1 MRLFFILLLFC
12 CFVVISCS
20 SQNDNP
26 FFSDYNT
33 PFGVPPFEQ
42 IKTEHYV
49 PAFTIGMEQEQE
61 EIDAIANN
69 PDPATFENTIV
80 AMEKTGKI
88 LKKAQHVFFN
98 ILESNTSEELQNIA
112 KAMAPKFSKHRDNIN
127 LNEKLFNRI
136 KTVYGKRLGLGLNT
150 EQKTL
155 VEEYYKDFQRG
166 GANLPPDKKD
176 KFRKINEQL
185 SLLSLK
191 FGDNVLGEI
200 NRFEMVLEKDDL
212 DGLPES
218 LILSAKEA
226 AKEKGYEGKYLFT
239 IHKPSM
245 IPFLQNSTR
254 RDLKEKIYKAYT
266 NKGNHDDDLDNKAI
280 VLKMANLRIERAH
293 LLGYKSHADY
303 VLEVTMAENPENVYK
318 LLNQLWKPA
327 LKRAGAE
334 LKELQKMIDTEE
346 KPFKLESWDWWYYA
360 EKLKKAKYDLDENT
374 LKPYFKLENV
384 RQGAFDLANKLYGIT
399 FTELTDIPIYHKD
412 VKVFEVKESNGAH
425 IGLLYTD
432 YYVRTSKRGGAWMDA
447 FQSQSRIEGNKY
459 PIIVNVCNFPKP
471 AGDMPS
477 LLSLDNVQTLFH
489 EFGHALHGLLSNC
502 TYPKLAGTS
511 VPRDFVEM
519 PSQIM
524 ENWVTEPEM
533 LKLYAH
539 HYETDEPM
547 PDELIKKMQK
557 ASLFNQGF
565 ATVEYLAASF
575 LDMNWHTLEETTELD
590 VNKFE
595 ADFLNSIGLMPEIIS
610 RYRSTYFQHIFSGGY
625 SAGYYSYIWSAVS
638 DADAFAAFQEN
649 GLFDKKTAASLREN
663 ILSAGG
669 KENPMILY
677 KRFRGREPKID
688 PLLIRRGLK

>member
-112 KAMAPKFSKHRDNIN
+112 KDMAPKFSKHRDNIN